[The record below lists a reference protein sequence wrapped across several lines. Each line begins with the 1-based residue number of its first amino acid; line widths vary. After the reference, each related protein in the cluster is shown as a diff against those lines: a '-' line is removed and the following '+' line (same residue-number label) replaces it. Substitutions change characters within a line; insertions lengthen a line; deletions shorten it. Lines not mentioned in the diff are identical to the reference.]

1 MKKHDRLDAFG
12 AAAMTGLC
20 GLWAL
25 SHVAVKIAN
34 SGISPAFQSG
44 LRSLGALA
52 CLMIWAR
59 LRGVSLLAPEGTLA
73 VGIAAGAMF
82 AAEFAL
88 IFWALAFTDVAR
100 GIIILYTTPFFVA
113 LGAHYFVPGEQM
125 HRMQFIGLLCAFA
138 GVAIAFSDG
147 LTLPDNRALIGD
159 SMMLGAAALWGATT
173 VLVKASKLS
182 RIDPA
187 KTLAYQ
193 LAVSG
198 IVLTPFALLLGE
210 RGFFDPT
217 PLVVGSLV
225 FPDRRDRLR
234 FLSRLVCAHSAL
246 SGLNA
251 LDLHF
256 PYAAVLAGARS
267 GIAGRAR
274 ERRADCGARAG
285 GNGNLAGESSARCRG
300 RLTISAAGRRNRRRL
315 PGRCG

>member
-217 PLVVGSLV
+217 PLVMGSLV
-225 FPDRRDRLR
+225 FQIVAIAFVSYLGWFALIRHYPASTLSTFT
-234 FLSRLVCAHSAL
+234 FLTPLFSLVLGAVLLGERVSVAL
-246 SGLNA
+246 IAA
-251 LDLHF
+251 LVLVATGIWLVNR
-256 PYAAVLAGARS
+256 PRAVAAV
-267 GIAGRAR
+267 
-274 ERRADCGARAG
+274 
-285 GNGNLAGESSARCRG
+285 
-300 RLTISAAGRRNRRRL
+300 
-315 PGRCG
+315 